1 MKTLGFLTLLLI
13 MSGNLTGQISINNTS
28 FPGVGSE
35 FKYFFVG
42 NPNPAIN
49 QGNSGA
55 NITYD
60 FNALTGGT
68 RFTEKYQAVAQGKFK
83 DSFPDANVLLIN
95 TMQNGGEQYGK
106 ILNSRIEIVG
116 FGGQNPILG
125 GETAIAY
132 KKRPQ
137 IRRSPMYYETTG
149 FSEGTFALAF
159 PSTIIPDTLLNS
171 FPIKPDS
178 LRISISSVSYDT
190 IDGWGNLKLKN
201 KEFEVLREKSVV
213 FTTNTL
219 EIKLPF
225 VGWLDVSAII
235 GNNIPGGTGFEGFGK
250 DTTTYYR
257 FYTNTRKDI
266 LVTVETNN
274 ANEVN
279 SIEYAD
285 VAGTSATQE
294 EILNAASVVF
304 PNPAQDLVTLRNPA
318 ITPGKYHLSILNAD
332 GKILEKSQQINNTY
346 GELSLSMANMST
358 GYYILVVNKDNQ
370 MLTLRAPIV
379 ISR

>member
-1 MKTLGFLTLLLI
+1 MKTFNFLVLI
-13 MSGNLTGQISINNTS
+13 LTMSGYLSAQISINNTS
-28 FPGVGSE
+28 FPGVGTE
-35 FKYFFVG
+35 LKYFFVG

-49 QGNSGA
+49 QGSSGA

-60 FNALTGGT
+60 FSLLTGGS
-68 RFTEKYQAVAQGKFK
+68 RFSEKYQAVAEGKFK

-95 TMQNGGEQYGK
+95 TMQTGGEQYGK
-106 ILNSRIEIVG
+106 VLNSRIEIVG

-178 LRISISSVSYDT
+178 LRISISSVNYDT
-190 IDGWGNLKLKN
+190 IDGWGKLRLKN

-213 FTTNTL
+213 LTSNIL
-219 EIKLPF
+219 EIKIF
-225 VGWLDVSAII
+225 GGWLDVSTFI

-266 LVTVETNN
+266 LVTVET
-274 ANEVN
+274 
-279 SIEYAD
+279 
-285 VAGTSATQE
+285 
-294 EILNAASVVF
+294 
-304 PNPAQDLVTLRNPA
+304 
-318 ITPGKYHLSILNAD
+318 
-332 GKILEKSQQINNTY
+332 
-346 GELSLSMANMST
+346 
-358 GYYILVVNKDNQ
+358 
-370 MLTLRAPIV
+370 
-379 ISR
+379 